1 MNEILGA
8 NETARCGN
16 ESKVTTATNKRMKR
30 EVKIPSIYMRY
41 IRWAKGEGGGWVAAD
56 WVRGWG
62 HILTTTREK
71 TSERR
76 SRYHTTKGRKDQE
89 EENTEA
95 PNSS

>member
-41 IRWAKGEGGGWVAAD
+41 IRWARGRAEDRSLQTGCEGGA
-56 WVRGWG
+56 
-62 HILTTTREK
+62 I
-71 TSERR
+71 S
-76 SRYHTTKGRKDQE
+76 
-89 EENTEA
+89 
-95 PNSS
+95 